1 MKILVPIKR
10 VIDHTVKVRI
20 NSENSAIDTNNV
32 KMAINPFDANALE
45 EAVRLKE
52 SGKASE
58 VITITIGTEK
68 AQEQL
73 RTALAMGADRA
84 ILIKSALPVDLGGI
98 QSLDVAK
105 TFYRIANREN
115 PDLILMGKQS
125 IDSDAG
131 QTPQM
136 LAALLGWPQST
147 YTSSITILE
156 DGDEQLEVARE
167 VDGGVETL
175 RLKIPAVI
183 SVDLQL
189 NKPRYARLP
198 DIMKAKNKPLE
209 MLEFVDLLQ
218 GSSHI
223 KLLKVSEPPP
233 RAPGVTLPDV
243 DTLIDKLR
251 HEAKVI

>member
-20 NSENSAIDTNNV
+20 NSENSGIETNNV
-32 KMAINPFDANALE
+32 KMTINPFDAHALE

-52 SGKASE
+52 TGKARE
-58 VITITIGTEK
+58 IIVVTIGTEK

-84 ILIKSALPVDLGGI
+84 ILVKSSLPIDIGGV

-105 TFYRIANREN
+105 TFYRIANIEQ

-147 YTSSITILE
+147 NTSSITLLE
-156 DGDEQLEVARE
+156 EGDEQIEVARE

-175 RLKIPAVI
+175 RLKMPAVI
-183 SVDLQL
+183 SADLQL
-189 NKPRYARLP
+189 NKPRYAKLP

-209 MLEFVDLLQ
+209 IIDLQ
-218 GSSHI
+218 QTNSNI
-223 KLLKVSEPPP
+223 ELLKITEPPK
-233 RAPGVTLPDV
+233 RAPGITVPDV
-243 DTLIDKLR
+243 NTLIDKLR
-251 HEAKVI
+251 YEAKVI

>member
-20 NSENSAIDTNNV
+20 NDENSGVETENV
-32 KMAINPFDANALE
+32 KMTINPFDAHALE

-52 SGKASE
+52 AGKASE
-58 VITITIGTEK
+58 IITVTIGTEK
-68 AQEQL
+68 AKEQL

-84 ILIKSALPVDLGGI
+84 ILVKSDLPIDIGGI

-105 TFYRIANREN
+105 TFYRIANSEQ

-136 LAALLGWPQST
+136 LAALLGWAQST
-147 YTSSITILE
+147 YTSSITLLE
-156 DGDEQLEVARE
+156 EGDEQIEVARE

-175 RLKIPAVI
+175 RLKTPAVI
-183 SVDLQL
+183 SADLSL
-189 NKPRYARLP
+189 NKPRYVRLP
-198 DIMKAKNKPLE
+198 DIMKAKKKPLE
-209 MLEFVDLLQ
+209 VILLQ
-218 GSSHI
+218 QTNSSIELI
-223 KLLKVSEPPP
+223 KITEPPK
-233 RAPGVTLPDV
+233 RAPGITVPDV
-243 DTLIDKLR
+243 DTLIDKLKN
-251 HEAKVI
+251 EAKVI

>member
-20 NSENSAIDTNNV
+20 NSENSGVETDNV
-32 KMAINPFDANALE
+32 KMTINPFDAHALE

-52 SGKASE
+52 AGKASE
-58 VITITIGTEK
+58 IIVVTIGTEK

-84 ILIKSALPVDLGGI
+84 ILVKSNLPIDIGGI

-105 TFYRIANREN
+105 TFYRIANSEQ

-147 YTSSITILE
+147 YTSSITLLE
-156 DGDEQLEVARE
+156 EGDEQIEVARE

-175 RLKIPAVI
+175 RLKMPAVI
-183 SVDLQL
+183 SADLRL
-189 NKPRYARLP
+189 NKPRYVKLP
-198 DIMKAKNKPLE
+198 DIMKAKNKPLDII
-209 MLEFVDLLQ
+209 DLQQTNSGIEL
-218 GSSHI
+218 I
-223 KLLKVSEPPP
+223 RITEPPK
-233 RAPGVTLPDV
+233 RALGITVPDV

-251 HEAKVI
+251 YEAKVI